1 MDGLEQIVKSII
13 EDNRQFRDAS
23 NNRFSKLLEVMQTG
37 TSDQFTDTINELFNE
52 VIDSQSNDETS
63 KDDVGV
69 QGDVGSA
76 GDAADAMGGQ
86 AAPQE

>member
-1 MDGLEQIVKSII
+1 MGGLEQIVKSII

-63 KDDVGV
+63 EDDVGV
-69 QGDVGSA
+69 QRDDGSA
-76 GDAADAMGGQ
+76 GNAADAMGGQ
-86 AAPQE
+86 AASQE

>member
-1 MDGLEQIVKSII
+1 MDGLEQIIKSII

-52 VIDSQSNDETS
+52 VIDSQSNDEAS

-69 QGDVGSA
+69 QGDDGSA

-86 AAPQE
+86 TAPQE